1 VHDCGVWSRRGQHQA
16 EAVKAGDRDA
26 VRVLLAQHE
35 DVKAPEPDG
44 TTALHWAVL
53 SDDPVTVRLLLQ
65 ASANVDAANRYGVTP
80 LQIAAT
86 NGNPKVIE
94 ALLEAGADPNV
105 VLPEGKTV
113 LMTAARSG
121 RVEAVNLL
129 LAYGADASAKEQLVR
144 RNGPHLGCCRESC
157 GRGARVGQEW
167 RRRQRPLE
175 YADLA
180 ASGRTA
186 RRVDA
191 ADVCGPSGCAR
202 RGARLVDDCGAPL
215 NETDADG
222 TTALQVAILNA
233 HWDVAAALL
242 ERGAD
247 PNGRGPDRHD
257 PTCMPRS
264 IYRCCRRCSVGQIPS
279 PPGRQMTW
287 GL

>member
-53 SDDPVTVRLLLQ
+53 SNDPVTVRLLLQ

-202 RGARLVDDCGAPL
+202 RGARSS
-215 NETDADG
+215 
-222 TTALQVAILNA
+222 TTAVRPSMRPMRMAPRRYRWRFSTRTGTSRRHFSNVEQTRMVADRTGMTPPVCRDRYIVVAGAVRSARSQV
-233 HWDVAAALL
+233 HRAA
-242 ERGAD
+242 R
-247 PNGRGPDRHD
+247 
-257 PTCMPRS
+257 
-264 IYRCCRRCSVGQIPS
+264 
-279 PPGRQMTW
+279 
-287 GL
+287 